1 MERKMTVGH
10 QLKVTGNRA
19 RRLAEASIPVEMRCE
34 VTEGQG
40 RVLGFLYHNRDRAV
54 FQRDVE
60 AEFSITRATASKTLS
75 AMERGG
81 LICRRSVEEDARL
94 KRLELT
100 EKAME
105 HMHRIH
111 RGMVEFER
119 ELVRGMTEEEQR
131 TLLALLEKV
140 ERNAEEALGRLRSGK
155 ENTR

>member
-1 MERKMTVGH
+1 MEKKRTAGC

-19 RRLAEASIPVEMRCE
+19 NQLAEALMPANVRCE

-40 RVLGFLYHNRDRAV
+40 RVLGFLYRSQGRAV

-81 LICRRSVEEDARL
+81 LIRRRSVEEDARL

-100 EKAME
+100 DKAME

-111 RGMVEFER
+111 RGLESFEQ

-131 TLLALLEKV
+131 TLLALLEKM
-140 ERNAEEALGRLRSGK
+140 ERNAAEALGRLRSGK
-155 ENTR
+155 ENAR

>member
-1 MERKMTVGH
+1 M
-10 QLKVTGNRA
+10 
-19 RRLAEASIPVEMRCE
+19 
-34 VTEGQG
+34 
-40 RVLGFLYHNRDRAV
+40 

-81 LICRRSVEEDARL
+81 LICRRSVAEDARL

-111 RGMVEFER
+111 RGMAEFER